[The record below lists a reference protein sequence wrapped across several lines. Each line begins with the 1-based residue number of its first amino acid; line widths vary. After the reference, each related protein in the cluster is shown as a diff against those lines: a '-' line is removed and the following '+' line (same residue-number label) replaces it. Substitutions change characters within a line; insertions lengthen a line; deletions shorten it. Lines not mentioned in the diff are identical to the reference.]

1 MCGIFGFL
9 LNRPLEGTDL
19 ERGRRATAMLE
30 HRGSEGSGEWMDVA
44 RGVYLGHTRLAILD
58 RSEANAQPLSRGGL
72 TLSYNGEIY
81 NFVELREELEAAGY
95 PGMETLSPGT
105 HLAVAGVVS
114 DRPQAGLASDA

>member
-19 ERGRRATAMLE
+19 ERGRRATATHE
-30 HRGSEGSGEWMDVA
+30 HRGPGGSGEWVDVA
-44 RGVYLGHTRLAILD
+44 RGDYLGI
-58 RSEANAQPLSRGGL
+58 
-72 TLSYNGEIY
+72 
-81 NFVELREELEAAGY
+81 
-95 PGMETLSPGT
+95 ETLAPAT

>member
-30 HRGSEGSGEWMDVA
+30 HRGPDGSGEWIDRA

-58 RSEANAQPLSRGGL
+58 RSEANAQPLSRAGL
-72 TLSYNGEIY
+72 TLTYNGEIY
-81 NFVELREELEAAGY
+81 NFVELREELEARGRRFTTS
-95 PGMETLSPGT
+95 GET
-105 HLAVAGVVS
+105 VS
-114 DRPQAGLASDA
+114 RKGP

>member
-9 LNRPLEGTDL
+9 LNRPLESTDL

-30 HRGSEGSGEWMDVA
+30 HRGPDASGEWIDRV

-58 RSEANAQPLSRGGL
+58 RSEANAQPLSRAGL
-72 TLSYNGEIY
+72 TLTYNGEIY
-81 NFVELREELEAAGY
+81 NFVEQREELEAAGNS
-95 PGMETLSPGT
+95 GMETLSPAT

-114 DRPQAGLASDA
+114 DRPQAGLASDT